1 MAGSGLGVAAEMA
14 LCALSATPERQSAS
28 RRGLLALSLAV
39 AACLLAVAPAPAGG
53 NLVLYNWADYFPP
66 DLLAKFEA
74 ETGISVVT
82 EVFESNEAM
91 LANVEAGV
99 GNYDVIVPSDY
110 MVRIMIDRGLLQSV
124 HASGMDNFRH
134 VKPPFDD
141 PWYDPGREYSVPNM
155 QGTSGF
161 MYDSR
166 QVEGSKLDESW
177 GEFFDPR
184 AELIRKV
191 VALDDQR
198 ELYQAAAYYLG
209 IDPCTEDPAEAQ
221 DILDLLTSQK
231 PKLAYYTSGTNP
243 TLENP
248 LQTAIDEMG
257 NSVVALGQVWDG
269 GGRLMKRA
277 LPSVVYVVPVEGSAF
292 WQDAY
297 VVPYSAWNPENA
309 RIFLNWI
316 MLPRNIAAVS
326 IYSGYTNAIAGSEA
340 FMEPGLA
347 ADQVNSLSPG
357 FQERLRPVK
366 ACSKAA
372 MELNA
377 RVWSRLWPRTVK

>member
-1 MAGSGLGVAAEMA
+1 MLTLCFGLGVAAEMA
-14 LCALSATPERQSAS
+14 LRALSATPKGRSAS
-28 RRGLLALSLAV
+28 HRGLLALSLV
-39 AACLLAVAPAPAGG
+39 MAACLLAVAPVSAKG

-66 DLLAKFEA
+66 DLLEKFEA
-74 ETGISVVT
+74 ETGIEVIT

-99 GNYDVIVPSDY
+99 GNYDVVVPSDY
-110 MVRIMIDRGLLQSV
+110 MVRIMIDRGLLQPV
-124 HASGMDNFRH
+124 HASGMPNFRH

-141 PWYDPGREYSVPNM
+141 PWYDPGRVYSVPNM

-177 GEFFDPR
+177 AEFFDPR
-184 AELIRKV
+184 PELIRKV

-209 IDPCTEDPAEAQ
+209 IDPCTEAPGEAQ
-221 DILDLLTSQK
+221 RILDLLTAQK

-248 LQTAIDEMG
+248 LQTAIEEMTNDG
-257 NSVVALGQVWDG
+257 VALGQIWDG

-277 LPSVVYVVPVEGSAF
+277 LPSVVYVL
-292 WQDAY
+292 
-297 VVPYSAWNPENA
+297 PES
-309 RIFLNWI
+309 RSLRSVFGRL
-316 MLPRNIAAVS
+316 AVAQS
-326 IYSGYTNAIAGSEA
+326 
-340 FMEPGLA
+340 GLA
-347 ADQVNSLSPG
+347 SP
-357 FQERLRPVK
+357 RR
-366 ACSKAA
+366 
-372 MELNA
+372 
-377 RVWSRLWPRTVK
+377 